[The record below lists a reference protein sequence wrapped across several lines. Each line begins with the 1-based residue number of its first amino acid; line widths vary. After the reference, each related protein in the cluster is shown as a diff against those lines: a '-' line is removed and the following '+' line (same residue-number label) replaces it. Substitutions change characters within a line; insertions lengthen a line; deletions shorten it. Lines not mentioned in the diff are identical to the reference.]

1 MQWESERIKK
11 SVFPEIKNEN
21 YREINDNPEELLIHP
36 YSKKNLESLNIT
48 YKDLKQFFMGDK
60 EISPRNIKDYVNLI
74 TATYFVIDIQRA
86 IKIQSQITEV
96 PTYMYKFDYYSKKT
110 SIMQK
115 ILRINIEG
123 KFFW

>member
-1 MQWESERIKK
+1 
-11 SVFPEIKNEN
+11 
-21 YREINDNPEELLIHP
+21 
-36 YSKKNLESLNIT
+36 
-48 YKDLKQFFMGDK
+48 MGDK